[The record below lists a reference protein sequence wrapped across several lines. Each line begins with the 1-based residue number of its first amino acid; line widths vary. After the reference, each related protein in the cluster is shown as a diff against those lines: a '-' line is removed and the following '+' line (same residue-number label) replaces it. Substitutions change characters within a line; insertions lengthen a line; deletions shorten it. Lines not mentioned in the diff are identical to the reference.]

1 MTTDELRALLAANP
15 PTLDSR
21 ETDALRYQTE
31 LRIHCGTLCKQLDD
45 MEAERDTARRTRDDA
60 QAASNRD
67 LEVKRIA
74 ERLLID
80 SRNIQE
86 AEKKI
91 LIAAVEK
98 NSTLRTHVKLLREAL
113 EKIRR
118 TPVKPFPDSA
128 AHSERAFSNAVWEA
142 WSDIQRK
149 AKAALDATKGEG

>member
-1 MTTDELRALLAANP
+1 MKHLREEARLAVALIWNQSGPHPESRQMPTPLLESWLKDAWELRTGYDLAN
-15 PTLDSR
+15 
-21 ETDALRYQTE
+21 
-31 LRIHCGTLCKQLDD
+31 K
-45 MEAERDTARRTRDDA
+45 MRDVARV
-60 QAASNRD
+60 ASQRD
-67 LEVKRIA
+67 LEAKRIT

-86 AEKKI
+86 AEKKT

-149 AKAALDATKGEG
+149 AQAALDATKGEG